1 MKTGDRLL
9 RLRNPWGDTEWS
21 GKWKGKSKRWTDSL
35 ILQADLTKKDLLEDN
50 GIFCMEVSDFCR

>member
-35 ILQADLTKKDLLEDN
+35 IL
-50 GIFCMEVSDFCR
+50 